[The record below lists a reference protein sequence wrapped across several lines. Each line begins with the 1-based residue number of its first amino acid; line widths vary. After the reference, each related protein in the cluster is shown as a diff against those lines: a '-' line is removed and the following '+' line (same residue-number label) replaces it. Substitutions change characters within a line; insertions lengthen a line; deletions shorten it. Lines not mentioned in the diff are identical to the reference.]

1 MASASSAPRIAP
13 VLPKTVRGPAQVPT
27 ESQKVEA
34 ARLAASQKRTTPR
47 QLAVIADVVRKNM
60 AVEEADV
67 DLGAETVAFIAQFPD
82 AIQPILW
89 RQAQN
94 RAKGRPDPPVDVE
107 DVQRQF
113 DGMWASQARMVEAYR
128 NEAVEMLDEATRV
141 MEAIEVSML
150 SWRVRPVRLRMDGRM
165 ETEEERDESVRMA
178 RSSDRHW
185 ALRELTQE
193 RPGRLLISV
202 DDRVYPV
209 QPPSG
214 HHGAAS
220 GEGEDETYAEAWA
233 RDRVYQ
239 HPYFELVDRLYGPYR
254 DPSHADADLQ
264 TCHPEHE
271 VSDGRAGCAVDDGE
285 SGL

>member
-13 VLPKTVRGPAQVPT
+13 VLPKTVLGPAQAPT

-47 QLAVIADVVRKNM
+47 QMAIIADVVRKNM
-60 AVEEADV
+60 SAAEADV
-67 DLGAETVAFIAQFPD
+67 DLGSETVAFIAQFPES
-82 AIQPILW
+82 IQPILW

-128 NEAVEMLDEATRV
+128 NEALEMLDEAAFV
-141 MEAIEVSML
+141 MEAIDL
-150 SWRVRPVRLRMDGRM
+150 SILTWRVRPTRPRVDGRM

-193 RPGRLLISV
+193 RPGRLLIGV
-202 DDRVYPV
+202 DDQVYPV

-220 GEGEDETYAEAWA
+220 SGDEDCTFAETWA
-233 RDRVYQ
+233 RDHLCR
-239 HPYFELVDRLYGPYR
+239 HRYFELVDRLYGPR
-254 DPSHADADLQ
+254 QQPSHEDEDCKAPDSQ
-264 TCHPEHE
+264 HE
-271 VSDGRAGCAVDDGE
+271 VADGRAGCAVDDGE
-285 SGL
+285 GDL